1 MACFHFSLTVPTHV
15 SFCIWASKEAW
26 LGAHHC
32 LPWFI
37 AGLGLR
43 CRTITQIQNSN
54 ITLFN
59 QCCWCEIR
67 TTRNS
72 TSYAR
77 LLGMKNYRKAFS
89 GPNRFIQSYTHHRDS
104 QLNHRTARLFCLP
117 KCDLQGLSVRLIRKV
132 VYSNCNFNSIS
143 VQVWIELTYVPTKSF
158 GQPLKPPAMWTNP
171 TRLLQV
177 QKLFRSLAVS
187 HRPYTFHPVFFRQP
201 NETPLRNETH

>member
-1 MACFHFSLTVPTHV
+1 MLWFVSDMLLQHLPRSINNNAWFWTKWTDAALFLDGQNCFTVINDRLWFMACFHFSLTVPTHV

-132 VYSNCNFNSIS
+132 FIRIATSTVFRFKFELNCR
-143 VQVWIELTYVPTKSF
+143 
-158 GQPLKPPAMWTNP
+158 MC
-171 TRLLQV
+171 
-177 QKLFRSLAVS
+177 
-187 HRPYTFHPVFFRQP
+187 
-201 NETPLRNETH
+201 PLRVLGSP